1 MNKYKQQII
10 TDFNSRTEYDNDFRY
25 RFAQPLIE
33 LAKLKPGQKV
43 LDVATGT
50 GIVAIAAAEI
60 VGDEGYVVGVDIS
73 SGMLAQARQKIAA
86 LALKNIEFKN
96 IDFIEADAE
105 YLDFQDNS
113 FDIIFCSAAIVYLT
127 DIPTALRHWYRFL
140 KLGGLVAFSC
150 NTETAFTASILFR
163 EKAQIYGISI
173 PNPNELLG
181 TPEKCQYLLQQA
193 GFKNIKIVTQQFGF
207 YLNDAE
213 AAWKA
218 NANSAYGYPVFQLPL
233 EKLAQFKAEYIAEIQ
248 ASSTEQGFW
257 HDVSSLFVFAHKV

>member
-1 MNKYKQQII
+1 MNEYKQQII
-10 TDFNSRTEYDNDFRY
+10 ADFNSRTEYDNDFRY
-25 RFAQPLIE
+25 RFAKPLIE
-33 LAKLKPGQKV
+33 LAQLKLGQKV

-73 SGMLAQARQKIAA
+73 PGMLARARQKIVASG
-86 LALKNIEFKN
+86 LKNIEFV
-96 IDFIEADAE
+96 EADAD
-105 YLDFQDNS
+105 YLNFPDNS

-127 DIPTALRHWYRFL
+127 DIPAALRHWYCFL
-140 KLGGLVAFSC
+140 KPGGLVAFSC

-163 EKAQIYGISI
+163 EKAQTYGISV
-173 PNPNELLG
+173 PNPNAPLG
-181 TPEKCQYLLQQA
+181 TPEKCQYFLQEA
-193 GFKNIKIVTQQFGF
+193 GFKNTKIVTQQFGF
-207 YLNDAE
+207 YLNDAA

-218 NANSAYGYPVFQLPL
+218 NANSAYGYPVFQLPP

-257 HDVSSLFVFAHKV
+257 HDVNSLFVLAHKN